1 MNPHE
6 MSWKARINRYA
17 AAHGITA
24 QVVLQN
30 IMLERFLRR
39 LAVSPYKEHFVLKGG
54 VLVTA
59 FVGLDYR
66 NTMDID
72 MTLLHYSLHEDKL
85 AHALNEII
93 SHDIGDD
100 TAFHLLRMESIR
112 QDDEYGGLRIYMQA
126 QSGNIAVPFSIDVS
140 TGDAITP
147 QPIETNIP
155 SFFDAL
161 SPVRIWSY
169 NVETVLAEKLETI
182 LRRGVLSTR
191 PRDYYDVYIL
201 NRLCNPDSAVLA
213 QALHATAKHRNSEET
228 LTRWREIVAQLST
241 SAPIQQHWEKYQRTF
256 PYAKGV
262 DYPQLI
268 ETMNDLLGKIERQ

>member
-17 AAHGITA
+17 SEHGITS

-39 LAVSPYKEHFVLKGG
+39 LASSPYKDHFVLKGG
-54 VLVTA
+54 VLVA
-59 FVGLDYR
+59 AIVGLDYR

-72 MTLLHYSLHEDKL
+72 MTLLHYSLHEEKL
-85 AHALNEII
+85 SHALNEII
-93 SHDIGDD
+93 SLDVGDD
-100 TAFHLLRMESIR
+100 TTFHLLRMESIR
-112 QDDEYGGLRIYMQA
+112 QDDEYGGLRIHMQA

-147 QPIETNIP
+147 QPIETSIP
-155 SFFDAL
+155 SFFDGL
-161 SPVRIWSY
+161 SPVRMWSY

-191 PRDYYDVYIL
+191 PRDFYDVYIL
-201 NRLCNPDSAVLA
+201 TRLCNPDSAILA
-213 QALHATAKHRNSEET
+213 QAVHATTKHRNSEET
-228 LTRWREIVAQLST
+228 LTHWREIVAQLST
-241 SAPIQQHWEKYQRTF
+241 SSPMQQHWKKYRRSF
-256 PYAKGV
+256 SYAKAV
-262 DYPQLI
+262 DYSQLM
-268 ETMNDLLGKIERQ
+268 ETLNDLLGRIERL

>member
-1 MNPHE
+1 
-6 MSWKARINRYA
+6 
-17 AAHGITA
+17 
-24 QVVLQN
+24 
-30 IMLERFLRR
+30 MLERFLRR

-54 VLVTA
+54 VLVAA

-93 SHDIGDD
+93 SYDIGDD

-126 QSGNIAVPFSIDVS
+126 QSGTIAVPFSIDVS

-147 QPIETNIP
+147 QPIETDIP

-182 LRRGVLSTR
+182 LRRGVLSTGIVRRLPLHSYPNTR
-191 PRDYYDVYIL
+191 PCVPFLR
-201 NRLCNPDSAVLA
+201 
-213 QALHATAKHRNSEET
+213 
-228 LTRWREIVAQLST
+228 TRAFFTMAYLFSNEI
-241 SAPIQQHWEKYQRTF
+241 RTF
-256 PYAKGV
+256 DIRYIFIMNHIE
-262 DYPQLI
+262 DYPLR
-268 ETMNDLLGKIERQ
+268 ETA